1 MIMIIMIMMMIM
13 MIMMKMK
20 MTMGMT
26 MGMTMMTMNVV
37 SCVHSELLALRLL
50 SCSALKNAI
59 RAKQFAQNDKGGLC
73 KVKKW

>member
-1 MIMIIMIMMMIM
+1 
-13 MIMMKMK
+13 
-20 MTMGMT
+20 
-26 MGMTMMTMNVV
+26 MMTMNVV

-50 SCSALKNAI
+50 SCSALKSAI

>member
-20 MTMGMT
+20 MT

-50 SCSALKNAI
+50 SCSALKSAI
-59 RAKQFAQNDKGGLC
+59 RAKRFAQNDKGSLC

>member
-20 MTMGMT
+20 MT